1 MHIVLVE
8 DDEVIRETTQISL
21 ERFGYTVSAFEDGRD
36 GYEFVAAHG
45 ADVVLLDL
53 MLPTMNG
60 ASICR
65 AIRERSTTPII
76 IISARSDAI
85 DIVQALEAGAE
96 VGVIGRE
103 TGLDRSR
110 VSMPGLGPRTSG
122 IPSPVMTPPGPM
134 TVSCSSIASV
144 VGEWPRRSVPQK
156 PIASWMDGSPN
167 ASPAWMVNGALLAR
181 MYSNA
186 SRCRVG
192 GLPASAP
199 AISNPTTPS
208 SR

>member
-65 AIRERSTTPII
+65 AIRERSSGSERRESSGSTLSGSCASLSSQTP
-76 IISARSDAI
+76 
-85 DIVQALEAGAE
+85 
-96 VGVIGRE
+96 
-103 TGLDRSR
+103 
-110 VSMPGLGPRTSG
+110 VSS
-122 IPSPVMTPPGPM
+122 
-134 TVSCSSIASV
+134 
-144 VGEWPRRSVPQK
+144 
-156 PIASWMDGSPN
+156 
-167 ASPAWMVNGALLAR
+167 
-181 MYSNA
+181 
-186 SRCRVG
+186 
-192 GLPASAP
+192 
-199 AISNPTTPS
+199 
-208 SR
+208 